1 MSEARQEND
10 AVTQADYDY
19 AVGLFNEEKSTDE
32 IRKQLVARGVSE
44 EAADGVIR
52 DLLLQSV
59 YAMAASLF
67 NEGLSPDEVKQKLTD
82 RGLSSE
88 SATVVVDDIVARQRP
103 GAQPSDPGKTI
114 FLKVAGGF
122 VFAVGAVLFI
132 GNITGFLRT
141 FPLAGYLTM
150 AVGGAIYGA
159 GQKTG

>member
-1 MSEARQEND
+1 MSEASREND
-10 AVTQADYDY
+10 AVTQADFDY

-44 EAADGVIR
+44 EAADGVVR

-59 YAMAASLF
+59 YAMAVGFF
-67 NEGLSPDEVKQKLTD
+67 NEGSSPDEVKQKLTD
-82 RGLSSE
+82 QGLSPE
-88 SATVVVDDIVARQRP
+88 SAAAVVDDIVARQHA

-114 FLKVAGGF
+114 FLKVIGGF

-132 GNITGFLRT
+132 GNLTGFLRT

-150 AVGGAIYGA
+150 AIGGAIYGA
-159 GQKTG
+159 GQKAG